1 MGFSTPSV
9 AQSGSDTRRLHDCVC
24 VCVSQQ
30 SLFISESSLVE
41 RLRGGAR
48 APPLGL
54 FRRVSLG
61 GDAMRRATGESREG
75 RFRSRPLGELG
86 GPALVGGRYMKS
98 PETYMNPWHCTCQ
111 LHVCIGLWFGGGRV
125 ACCHRAIGMQ
135 VDLPIHAPT
144 LHASC
149 ADWLSPRD
157 RNAVPVSCRHTCGT
171 FTFLELV
178 IQGRYASLQSSKNLT
193 RVAYLFTGV
202 QHFFAIWRPSP
213 PRMSFRVQHFQT
225 F

>member
-111 LHVCIGLWFGGGRV
+111 LHVCIGWWFGGGRV
-125 ACCHRAIGMQ
+125 AVVTARSECRSICPFMRPLCMPQALTGCHRAIGMQ
-135 VDLPIHAPT
+135 SLCLVGILVGL
-144 LHASC
+144 LH
-149 ADWLSPRD
+149 
-157 RNAVPVSCRHTCGT
+157 
-171 FTFLELV
+171 
-178 IQGRYASLQSSKNLT
+178 SSS
-193 RVAYLFTGV
+193 
-202 QHFFAIWRPSP
+202 W
-213 PRMSFRVQHFQT
+213 
-225 F
+225 